1 MEIKKTIKYDGNLK
15 NVSIRNGV
23 LIDED
28 GVQVDLMKTLANVY
42 GDKTFNISTNTKT
55 EQLID
60 ADDFHNGNDSYEDED
75 EEDSD
80 EE

>member
-15 NVSIRNGV
+15 NVRIINGLLV
-23 LIDED
+23 DED
-28 GVQVDLMKTLANVY
+28 GVQIDLMKVLTNVY
-42 GDKTFNISTNTKT
+42 GEKQFNISTNTKT

-60 ADDFHNGNDSYEDED
+60 ADDFHNGNDGYEDED
-75 EEDSD
+75 D